1 MLASALVIT
10 QSGDLL
16 PRVLANEPRA
26 VARALRI
33 VDDRA
38 PGHVELL
45 KALWP
50 NTGKAWIVGVTGN
63 PGAGKSTLCD
73 RLIEANRAA
82 GRRVGVVA
90 VDPTSPFS
98 GGAILGDRI
107 RMSRHAGDDGVFIR
121 SLATRG
127 HLGGLSRSAR
137 DVVRVLDACGYDA
150 ILVETVGVGQ
160 DELEITRT
168 AHTTLVVMAPGMGD
182 EVQAIKAG
190 ILECADV
197 FAVNKADREGADAT
211 VRDLEL
217 MIALGNQSIRALS
230 RARGHATHTAAD
242 AHVQQP
248 AGGGDVAGELWTPAI
263 VKCVA
268 TRGDG
273 IEPLTAALER
283 HRAWVE
289 GTEAGRSRRRTRLA
303 DEVRES
309 LREALI
315 DAATHDLGSR
325 IEAAV
330 RDVDARTVDPYTATE
345 RLVDAFRTGREEERA
360 AQDAKPPRVK
370 SEE

>member
-1 MLASALVIT
+1 MNVGELVT
-10 QSGDLL
+10 
-16 PRVLANEPRA
+16 RVLAGEARA
-26 VARALRI
+26 VARAMRI

-38 PGHVELL
+38 PGYAELL

-50 NTGKAWIVGVTGN
+50 HTGRAWIVGVTGN

-73 RLIEANRAA
+73 RLIEAYRA
-82 GRRVGVVA
+82 GGSRVGVVA

-107 RMSRHAGDDGVFIR
+107 RMSRHATDEGVFIR

-137 DVVRVLDACGYDA
+137 DVVRVLDACGYDV

-168 AHTTLVVMAPGMGD
+168 AHSTLVVLAPGMGD

-190 ILECADV
+190 LLECADV

-217 MIALGNQSIRALS
+217 MIALGNESIRALS
-230 RARGHATHTAAD
+230 RIRGHATHTAAD
-242 AHVQQP
+242 AHVGASGS
-248 AGGGDVAGELWTPAI
+248 AGATGEPTSHWTPPI
-263 VKCVA
+263 LKCVA
-268 TRGDG
+268 SRGEG
-273 IEPLTAALER
+273 VAPLTAALAA
-283 HRAWVE
+283 HRAW
-289 GTEAGRSRRRTRLA
+289 TESTAAGRARRRSRLA
-303 DEVRES
+303 DEVREA

-315 DAATHDLGSR
+315 DAAVHDLGAK
-325 IEAAV
+325 IEAALREV
-330 RDVDARTVDPYTATE
+330 EARTEDPYTATE
-345 RLVDAFRTGREEERA
+345 RLVDEFRTR
-360 AQDAKPPRVK
+360 P
-370 SEE
+370 S